1 MNYEKLNNIQRGI
14 VRTRSN
20 DKENSG
26 SKHTVAILYDNKFY
40 AKSNKKPYEFIPI
53 KINQEDLNNVDYNIQ
68 ILKNSAMPDQ
78 RFGNVMLAAHSGNAR
93 ISYFRNLDKLDIN
106 DNVSISYKG
115 KIYSYKV
122 VNIYDIEKSGKAQI
136 IRNKNVS
143 TLTLVTCRHN
153 TNKQMIVICELV
165 SVE

>member
-53 KINQEDLNNVDYNIQ
+53 KINQEDLNNVDYIYSNGITNNQ
-68 ILKNSAMPDQ
+68 HKPWTIKKNSKNGT
-78 RFGNVMLAAHSGNAR
+78 R
-93 ISYFRNLDKLDIN
+93 LDITIKYW
-106 DNVSISYKG
+106 SIVKPHQRIKG
-115 KIYSYKV
+115 IIEDGYFILDIDYVNTISKLCYLKSLNKIENANRK
-122 VNIYDIEKSGKAQI
+122 DKKF
-136 IRNKNVS
+136 
-143 TLTLVTCRHN
+143 
-153 TNKQMIVICELV
+153 
-165 SVE
+165 

>member
-53 KINQEDLNNVDYNIQ
+53 KINQEDLNNVDYIYSNGITNNQ
-68 ILKNSAMPDQ
+68 HKPWTIKKNSKNGT
-78 RFGNVMLAAHSGNAR
+78 R
-93 ISYFRNLDKLDIN
+93 LDITIKYWSIVKPRQRIKGIIEDGYFILDIDYVN
-106 DNVSISYKG
+106 TVSKPCYLKSQN
-115 KIYSYKV
+115 KI
-122 VNIYDIEKSGKAQI
+122 
-136 IRNKNVS
+136 KNAN
-143 TLTLVTCRHN
+143 R
-153 TNKQMIVICELV
+153 KDKKF
-165 SVE
+165 

>member
-53 KINQEDLNNVDYNIQ
+53 KINQEDLNNVDYIYSNGITNNQ
-68 ILKNSAMPDQ
+68 HKPWTIKKNSKNGT
-78 RFGNVMLAAHSGNAR
+78 R
-93 ISYFRNLDKLDIN
+93 LDITIKYW
-106 DNVSISYKG
+106 SIVKPRQRIKG
-115 KIYSYKV
+115 IIEDGYFILDIDY
-122 VNIYDIEKSGKAQI
+122 VNTISKLCYLKSQNNI
-136 IRNKNVS
+136 KNAN
-143 TLTLVTCRHN
+143 R
-153 TNKQMIVICELV
+153 KDKKF
-165 SVE
+165 

>member
-53 KINQEDLNNVDYNIQ
+53 KINQEDLNNVDYIYSNGITNNQ
-68 ILKNSAMPDQ
+68 HKPWTIKKNSKNGT
-78 RFGNVMLAAHSGNAR
+78 R
-93 ISYFRNLDKLDIN
+93 LDITIKYW
-106 DNVSISYKG
+106 SIVKPHQRIKG
-115 KIYSYKV
+115 IIEDGYFILDIDYVNTISKLCYLKSQNKIENANRK
-122 VNIYDIEKSGKAQI
+122 DKKF
-136 IRNKNVS
+136 
-143 TLTLVTCRHN
+143 
-153 TNKQMIVICELV
+153 
-165 SVE
+165 

>member
-53 KINQEDLNNVDYNIQ
+53 KINQEDLNNVDYIYSNGITNNQ
-68 ILKNSAMPDQ
+68 HKPWTIKKNSKNGT
-78 RFGNVMLAAHSGNAR
+78 R
-93 ISYFRNLDKLDIN
+93 LDITIKYW
-106 DNVSISYKG
+106 SIVKSRQRIKG
-115 KIYSYKV
+115 IIEDGYFILDIDYVNTISKLCYLKSQNKIENANRK
-122 VNIYDIEKSGKAQI
+122 DKKF
-136 IRNKNVS
+136 
-143 TLTLVTCRHN
+143 
-153 TNKQMIVICELV
+153 
-165 SVE
+165 

>member
-53 KINQEDLNNVDYNIQ
+53 KINQEDLNNVDYIYSNGITNNQ
-68 ILKNSAMPDQ
+68 HKPWTIKKNSKNGT
-78 RFGNVMLAAHSGNAR
+78 R
-93 ISYFRNLDKLDIN
+93 LDITIKYW
-106 DNVSISYKG
+106 SIVKPRQRIKG
-115 KIYSYKV
+115 IIEDGYFILDIDYVNTISKLYYLKSQNKIENANRK
-122 VNIYDIEKSGKAQI
+122 DKKF
-136 IRNKNVS
+136 
-143 TLTLVTCRHN
+143 
-153 TNKQMIVICELV
+153 
-165 SVE
+165 

>member
-53 KINQEDLNNVDYNIQ
+53 KINQEDLNNVDYIYSNGITNNQ
-68 ILKNSAMPDQ
+68 HKPWTIKKNSKNGT
-78 RFGNVMLAAHSGNAR
+78 R
-93 ISYFRNLDKLDIN
+93 LDITIKYW
-106 DNVSISYKG
+106 SIVKPRQRIKG
-115 KIYSYKV
+115 IIEDGYFILDIDYVNTTSKLCYLKSQNKIENANRK
-122 VNIYDIEKSGKAQI
+122 DKKF
-136 IRNKNVS
+136 
-143 TLTLVTCRHN
+143 
-153 TNKQMIVICELV
+153 
-165 SVE
+165 

>member
-53 KINQEDLNNVDYNIQ
+53 KINQEDLNNVDYIYSNGITNNQ
-68 ILKNSAMPDQ
+68 HKPWTIKKNSKNGT
-78 RFGNVMLAAHSGNAR
+78 R
-93 ISYFRNLDKLDIN
+93 LDITIKYW
-106 DNVSISYKG
+106 SIQRIKVIIEYGYFILDIDYVNTISKLCYLKSLN
-115 KIYSYKV
+115 KIENANRK
-122 VNIYDIEKSGKAQI
+122 DKKF
-136 IRNKNVS
+136 
-143 TLTLVTCRHN
+143 
-153 TNKQMIVICELV
+153 
-165 SVE
+165 

>member
-53 KINQEDLNNVDYNIQ
+53 KINQEDLNNVDYIYSNGITNNQ
-68 ILKNSAMPDQ
+68 HKPWTIKKNSKNGT
-78 RFGNVMLAAHSGNAR
+78 R
-93 ISYFRNLDKLDIN
+93 LDIQL
-106 DNVSISYKG
+106 
-115 KIYSYKV
+115 
-122 VNIYDIEKSGKAQI
+122 NIG
-136 IRNKNVS
+136 V
-143 TLTLVTCRHN
+143 C
-153 TNKQMIVICELV
+153 
-165 SVE
+165 

>member
-53 KINQEDLNNVDYNIQ
+53 KINQEDLNNVDYIYSNGITNNQ
-68 ILKNSAMPDQ
+68 HKPWTIKKNSKNGT
-78 RFGNVMLAAHSGNAR
+78 R
-93 ISYFRNLDKLDIN
+93 LDITIKYW
-106 DNVSISYKG
+106 SIVKPRQRIKG
-115 KIYSYKV
+115 IIEDGYFILDIYYVNTISKLCYLKSQNKIENANRK
-122 VNIYDIEKSGKAQI
+122 DKKF
-136 IRNKNVS
+136 
-143 TLTLVTCRHN
+143 
-153 TNKQMIVICELV
+153 
-165 SVE
+165 

>member
-53 KINQEDLNNVDYNIQ
+53 KINQEDLNNVDYIYSNGITNNQ
-68 ILKNSAMPDQ
+68 HKPWAIKKNSKNGT
-78 RFGNVMLAAHSGNAR
+78 R
-93 ISYFRNLDKLDIN
+93 LDITIKYW
-106 DNVSISYKG
+106 SIVKPHQRIKG
-115 KIYSYKV
+115 IIEDGYFILDIDYVNTISKLCYLKSQNKIENANRK
-122 VNIYDIEKSGKAQI
+122 DKKF
-136 IRNKNVS
+136 
-143 TLTLVTCRHN
+143 
-153 TNKQMIVICELV
+153 
-165 SVE
+165 

>member
-53 KINQEDLNNVDYNIQ
+53 KINQEDLNNVDYIYSNGITNNQ
-68 ILKNSAMPDQ
+68 HKPWTIKKNSKNGT
-78 RFGNVMLAAHSGNAR
+78 R
-93 ISYFRNLDKLDIN
+93 LDITIKYW
-106 DNVSISYKG
+106 SIVKPRQRIKG
-115 KIYSYKV
+115 IIEDGYFILDIDYVNTINKLCYLKSQNKIENANRK
-122 VNIYDIEKSGKAQI
+122 DKKF
-136 IRNKNVS
+136 
-143 TLTLVTCRHN
+143 
-153 TNKQMIVICELV
+153 
-165 SVE
+165 

>member
-53 KINQEDLNNVDYNIQ
+53 KINQEDLNNVDYIYSNGITNNQ
-68 ILKNSAMPDQ
+68 HKPWTIKKNSKNGT
-78 RFGNVMLAAHSGNAR
+78 R
-93 ISYFRNLDKLDIN
+93 LDITIKYW
-106 DNVSISYKG
+106 SIVKTRQRIKG
-115 KIYSYKV
+115 IIEDGYFILDIDYVNTISKLCYLKSQNKIENANRIDK
-122 VNIYDIEKSGKAQI
+122 KF
-136 IRNKNVS
+136 
-143 TLTLVTCRHN
+143 
-153 TNKQMIVICELV
+153 
-165 SVE
+165 